1 MYNAFIATRLRRN
14 KNVGDSP
21 ATAGASK
28 VATVTARSKSELKEL
43 GERMR
48 WSARKLTMADINAM
62 SSQELLWHEAFN
74 ENYQRALELPAK
86 LAEQWKAHRFW
97 NDTASPEEYKTLLNE
112 FKKFLDHYSQYRT
125 TTTHYDENNDVLFAW
140 LQDRHMAPIYA
151 NLVLAFEAN
160 ALAGKLWLNPSAISA
175 GKESEVFGTHHH
187 NFHLLIQPQRRNA
200 DDGLSADEYFEKN
213 KNVLADKRTPPL
225 VVARQERAAATA
237 AHFANAET
245 NTAKSGSTNVI
256 DFPQVQ
262 RGVPPQP
269 DKVSFRRKIQNMTSE
284 EIRRECEIDPSFK
297 DALDQ
302 LQWK

>member
-1 MYNAFIATRLRRN
+1 
-14 KNVGDSP
+14 
-21 ATAGASK
+21 
-28 VATVTARSKSELKEL
+28 
-43 GERMR
+43 
-48 WSARKLTMADINAM
+48 MADINAM

-86 LAEQWKAHRFW
+86 LAEGKEIDSQWKAHRFW

-213 KNVLADKRTPPL
+213 KKVFADKRTQPL
-225 VVARQERAAATA
+225 
-237 AHFANAET
+237 
-245 NTAKSGSTNVI
+245 S
-256 DFPQVQ
+256 
-262 RGVPPQP
+262 
-269 DKVSFRRKIQNMTSE
+269 
-284 EIRRECEIDPSFK
+284 
-297 DALDQ
+297 
-302 LQWK
+302 